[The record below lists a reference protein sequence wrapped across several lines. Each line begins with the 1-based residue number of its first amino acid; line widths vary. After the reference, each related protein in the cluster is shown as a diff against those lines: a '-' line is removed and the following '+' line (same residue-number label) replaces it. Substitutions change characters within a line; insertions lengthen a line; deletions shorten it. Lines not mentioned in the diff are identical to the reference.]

1 VGKLPGW
8 AKTKIIASSSP
19 PAAAAAATG
28 AAKSRWGAAP
38 PPLRPSSYDNIIVE
52 DDSSPKEG
60 SSLEWSARGTPSSM
74 SEMGSMSPHPAAQIR
89 YRMGSGLRIRIFSIP
104 DPGCAS
110 NKWFPSSWKYDPG
123 CSTRIRIRSRIKGS
137 KRHRISDPDPQHW
150 MGFFATQMMR
160 K

>member
-1 VGKLPGW
+1 MVIFLRFSVGKLPGW

-19 PAAAAAATG
+19 PAGAAAAVG
-28 AAKSRWGAAP
+28 AAKSRWATAP

-89 YRMGSGLRIRIFSIP
+89 YSWGGSVLQIRDVYPGSERFPSRIRIFSMS
-104 DPGCAS
+104 DPGFAS
-110 NKWFPSSWKYDPG
+110 KNLSTYFNPEKWFTSS
-123 CSTRIRIRSRIKGS
+123 
-137 KRHRISDPDPQHW
+137 
-150 MGFFATQMMR
+150 R

>member
-1 VGKLPGW
+1 MIIFFRFSVGKLPGW

-19 PAAAAAATG
+19 PAAGAPAAVG

-38 PPLRPSSYDNIIVE
+38 PPLRPSYDNIIVE

-89 YRMGSGLRIRIFSIP
+89 
-104 DPGCAS
+104 
-110 NKWFPSSWKYDPG
+110 
-123 CSTRIRIRSRIKGS
+123 
-137 KRHRISDPDPQHW
+137 
-150 MGFFATQMMR
+150 
-160 K
+160 

>member
-1 VGKLPGW
+1 MYRIFFRFSVGKLPGW

-19 PAAAAAATG
+19 PAAGAPAAVG

-89 YRMGSGLRIRIFSIP
+89 
-104 DPGCAS
+104 
-110 NKWFPSSWKYDPG
+110 
-123 CSTRIRIRSRIKGS
+123 
-137 KRHRISDPDPQHW
+137 
-150 MGFFATQMMR
+150 
-160 K
+160 